1 MLALVAILWGVIVA
15 LACGGDLRHLG
26 RLRLAGEAFIVPCFV
41 FQAVVRGR
49 GFGLTG
55 IPSVSISLWAA
66 ASLVLCI
73 CLLLNWRRPGCYLA
87 AVGVMLNVLV
97 VLANRGMPVG
107 LRPGSDDV
115 AVAASGAQSQFYLVD
130 SSGAL
135 MRTAADAIPLEFH
148 GEWMMLSIGD
158 VLLVV
163 GIGVLLVSVT
173 LESCT
178 PKPNR

>member
-73 CLLLNWRRPGCYLA
+73 CLLLNWRRPGCYFGQGRTTSPSRR
-87 AVGVMLNVLV
+87 VER
-97 VLANRGMPVG
+97 NR
-107 LRPGSDDV
+107 
-115 AVAASGAQSQFYLVD
+115 
-130 SSGAL
+130 SS
-135 MRTAADAIPLEFH
+135 I
-148 GEWMMLSIGD
+148 
-158 VLLVV
+158 LL
-163 GIGVLLVSVT
+163 T
-173 LESCT
+173 LQG
-178 PKPNR
+178 RL